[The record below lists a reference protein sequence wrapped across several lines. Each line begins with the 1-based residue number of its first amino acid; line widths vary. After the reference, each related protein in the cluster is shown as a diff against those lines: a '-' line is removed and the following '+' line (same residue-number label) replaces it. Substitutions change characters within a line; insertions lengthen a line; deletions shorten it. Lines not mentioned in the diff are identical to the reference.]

1 MRSSLVFYQAKQN
14 KIKKIEEIALLSV
27 FSPYFGILFQNE
39 ICTKKVLILTWS
51 NSFQIYFLID
61 KQLVDILHVQ

>member
-1 MRSSLVFYQAKQN
+1 MNLTPQLKMRSSLVFYQAKQN

-39 ICTKKVLILTWS
+39 ICTKKVLILT
-51 NSFQIYFLID
+51 
-61 KQLVDILHVQ
+61 